1 MGNLTCPK
9 CGGSDAF
16 ISQRNIV
23 KGRGIYQSGK
33 MRGVPVCRTCDEI
46 MHTSDS
52 YKQIQR
58 SRYTTKEISLYL
70 IWFLLGYASIIFGGS
85 LLSWVALASF
95 FILGIYLYRSWNKRN
110 KEILRQIQENKGQ

>member
-52 YKQIQR
+52 YKQIQK
-58 SRYTTKEISLYL
+58 SRYTSRDKALHA
-70 IWFLLGYASIIFGGS
+70 IWFVLIVMSS
-85 LLSWVALASF
+85 LLIPSIVGWICLAGVF
-95 FILGIYLYRSWNKRN
+95 VLGIILYRSWNKRN
-110 KEILRQIQENKGQ
+110 KEIFRQIQENKGQ